1 MAESSVE
8 GCQSLENLSC
18 VGLEKNVRI
27 QTSTMKVEWILTF
40 LSNEV
45 NQGDESDI
53 RRGSH
58 GVVQ

>member
-1 MAESSVE
+1 
-8 GCQSLENLSC
+8 
-18 VGLEKNVRI
+18 
-27 QTSTMKVEWILTF
+27 MKVKWVLTL

-45 NQGDESDI
+45 DQGDESDI